1 MYVYPGSL
9 QLNEWMMF
17 LFDFAGNS
25 DDAEN
30 VTIGMYELGK
40 GEEVMAVLDKI
51 NSRQLP
57 DEMVYRLIEQA

>member
-1 MYVYPGSL
+1 
-9 QLNEWMMF
+9 MMF

>member
-1 MYVYPGSL
+1 M
-9 QLNEWMMF
+9 NEWMMF

-51 NSRQLP
+51 NSRPLP